1 MLAKKNP
8 HERDEHISFDEG
20 PHIYTIDGE
29 SDFMSVTTWNHSHFA
44 EFNADVIITNMMN
57 GKIGRKISI
66 TRIDSRGNQGAMGGE
81 SRRGRLAN

>member
-44 EFNADVIITNMMN
+44 HFNADVIITNMMN
-57 GKIGRKISI
+57 GKNWPQFKYY
-66 TRIDSRGNQGAMGGE
+66 
-81 SRRGRLAN
+81 